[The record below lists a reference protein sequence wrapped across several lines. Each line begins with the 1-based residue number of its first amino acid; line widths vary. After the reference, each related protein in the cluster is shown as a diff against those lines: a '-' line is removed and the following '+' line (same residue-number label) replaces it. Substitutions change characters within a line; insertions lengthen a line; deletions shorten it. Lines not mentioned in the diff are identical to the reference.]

1 MKQTKELLI
10 NYLKDKTIYL
20 LDIAQNSN
28 STFIRDIIIKYTKKI
43 NKKITPHTFRRSR
56 AIHLLDKGI
65 NIVYIQELLGHFSI
79 LTTQEYIKAIT
90 KSKFEA
96 IEKVTPELDVD
107 FTDWN
112 DDQDLLNQ
120 LLFENINKTGY

>member
-43 NKKITPHTFRRSR
+43 NKKITLHTFRRSR

-65 NIVYIQELLGHFSI
+65 NIVYIQELLGHSSI

-96 IEKVTPELDVD
+96 IEKVTPELDVN

>member
-1 MKQTKELLI
+1 M
-10 NYLKDKTIYL
+10 
-20 LDIAQNSN
+20 
-28 STFIRDIIIKYTKKI
+28 
-43 NKKITPHTFRRSR
+43 
-56 AIHLLDKGI
+56 LDKGI
-65 NIVYIQELLGHFSI
+65 NIVYIQELLGHSSI

-96 IEKVTPELDVD
+96 IEKVTPELDVN